1 MHPTPKSRL
10 RSLPSR
16 FVLGGI
22 AAWAL
27 AAVSSA
33 QTPSRIIVSKLTTY
47 QQSSAAVV
55 ASNGALFTL
64 QVTFPA
70 TVLATT
76 LVQLR
81 GPVVLSLS
89 RDSTTIYSFT
99 SATGSEGAL
108 DAAIPDGNYTLVVA
122 GNGADT
128 STAVQ
133 VTSRPQIPPPRI
145 TNFDDLQALAAGS
158 FGLSWT
164 PVTGGASGD
173 TTSIRIS
180 RGLSV
185 IYTSPAIGQPGALNG
200 TSTALAVNNLAIAS
214 GETLSVNFLFLRF
227 AISSANAN
235 VTTIVAGQEIGRASC
250 RERVLWYV

>member
-10 RSLPSR
+10 RPLPLRSLPLR

-70 TVLATT
+70 TVPATT
-76 LVQLR
+76 LVQLKLAGR
-81 GPVVLSLS
+81 VVLTLN

-99 SATGSEGAL
+99 SATGSEGSL
-108 DAAIPDGNYTLVVA
+108 DAAIPDGNYTLVVV

-128 STAVQ
+128 STAIRVI
-133 VTSRPQIPPPRI
+133 SLRRFHRHASPISMSYRPWPR
-145 TNFDDLQALAAGS
+145 AVSA
-158 FGLSWT
+158 
-164 PVTGGASGD
+164 
-173 TTSIRIS
+173 S
-180 RGLSV
+180 RGRPL
-185 IYTSPAIGQPGALNG
+185 PAAPAATILRFGSAAVYPS
-200 TSTALAVNNLAIAS
+200 STAARRSAS
-214 GETLSVNFLFLRF
+214 P
-227 AISSANAN
+227 
-235 VTTIVAGQEIGRASC
+235 GR
-250 RERVLWYV
+250 